1 MKSRSFRQE
10 VPARPAE
17 GATGGIGLSSHETAA
32 LPQRKG
38 LAVTRWATP
47 AAKIAVSGGLLWLL
61 FSRIDVAHMVGA
73 ARRSSPVWL
82 VVALGAYVVAVLT
95 ASWRWHRLLRIQ
107 HVSMSLRAV
116 TSSFVVA
123 LFFNNFLPTNIGGDV
138 MRIRDTAGPA
148 GSNAR
153 AATVVIADRII
164 GLLALVIFAA
174 IGGVASANG
183 RLAVPNGWIWG
194 LLVAGVAGSAC
205 VLLIPARLNQWLR
218 PLTRVMGRW
227 VSTQIDTLVHSVLA
241 FRASPGGL
249 LISFAAALVVQA
261 SNIAVYAAVAR
272 ALGVPV
278 GLWEMAVIVPLSGLL
293 QIVPVS
299 INGFGVREAAFT
311 AFFARLGLPG
321 ELALLVSLESTALI
335 MAVSLVGAA
344 LYVTRHATDGA
355 TIEPVIVSS

>member
-1 MKSRSFRQE
+1 
-10 VPARPAE
+10 
-17 GATGGIGLSSHETAA
+17 
-32 LPQRKG
+32 
-38 LAVTRWATP
+38 
-47 AAKIAVSGGLLWLL
+47 
-61 FSRIDVAHMVGA
+61 
-73 ARRSSPVWL
+73 
-82 VVALGAYVVAVLT
+82 
-95 ASWRWHRLLRIQ
+95 
-107 HVSMSLRAV
+107 
-116 TSSFVVA
+116 
-123 LFFNNFLPTNIGGDV
+123 
-138 MRIRDTAGPA
+138 
-148 GSNAR
+148 
-153 AATVVIADRII
+153 VVIADRII
-164 GLLALVIFAA
+164 GLLALVLFAA

-183 RLAVPNGWIWG
+183 RLAVSNGWIWG

-205 VLLIPARLNQWLR
+205 VLLIPARLNQWLQ

-227 VSTQIDTLVHSVLA
+227 VSTQIDALVHSVLA

-249 LISFAAALVVQA
+249 LVSFVAALVVQA
-261 SNIAVYAAVAR
+261 SNIAVYAAVSR

-344 LYVTRHATDGA
+344 LYVTRHATGGA
-355 TIEPVIVSS
+355 TSIEPVIVSS